1 MCVSFDGGRSFAS
14 IMKMKFPSTYF
25 HFVSCFGSKTKVDR
39 EKGRTKNTPLIVA
52 DEFPIPSTSASKTL
66 LWRSVAPDTATLT
79 YFTSPARTKR
89 SHGKEIRSHR
99 IIPSAPVDYL
109 RDIDKVNYNT
119 ASSWPTYK
127 VWCREFS
134 STLHEPRTMDRD
146 GSIAAIKLLKSGK
159 RRWKGSRKKYH
170 CLAWANETFNVRC
183 NKACDQKCFNRRKPL
198 CLALF

>member
-1 MCVSFDGGRSFAS
+1 MSFLF
-14 IMKMKFPSTYF
+14 
-25 HFVSCFGSKTKVDR
+25 
-39 EKGRTKNTPLIVA
+39 
-52 DEFPIPSTSASKTL
+52 
-66 LWRSVAPDTATLT
+66 
-79 YFTSPARTKR
+79 PARPRAKR
-89 SHGKEIRSHR
+89 FYDAPSHRTPRHWLTLPLQHEQRETMGKEIRSHR